1 MDRKEA
7 MKWTG
12 DLDFKPGE
20 LERLVTGVPA
30 DPKVQEAEKRFFEK
44 YAFLVEAQKKRAAQA
59 RKELGID

>member
-20 LERLVTGVPA
+20 LEKIGTGKYA
-30 DPKVQEAEKRFFEK
+30 DPKAQAAADRFFAK
-44 YAFLVEAQKKRAAQA
+44 YAYLVEAQKKRAAQA